1 MSTNGKNDPIDGI
14 AGAVEGLAV
23 SPTLTS
29 DELAYRL
36 ARKVAELAD
45 DDPRFLGEAQDAA
58 GVIAGVLGDS
68 IAAGPWAEIV
78 DRIERHFDRTAPGI
92 ARAREVIMAAL
103 APLFPNARTTVDR
116 TGAVPVSRTSDVTPA
131 DVAAAVDQISGV
143 TDADDEMLT
152 RWIAWMVQGG
162 EMMLSISDTDLAGV
176 LADTL
181 LDGFAR

>member
-1 MSTNGKNDPIDGI
+1 
-14 AGAVEGLAV
+14 V
-23 SPTLTS
+23 
-29 DELAYRL
+29 
-36 ARKVAELAD
+36 
-45 DDPRFLGEAQDAA
+45 
-58 GVIAGVLGDS
+58 
-68 IAAGPWAEIV
+68 
-78 DRIERHFDRTAPGI
+78 TAPEQFERNHAAIHDAPAGTCGACDRVRAWRSEEEDRI

-143 TDADDEMLT
+143 TDAGDEMLT

-162 EMMLSISDTDLAGV
+162 EMMMSISDTDLAGV

>member
-45 DDPRFLGEAQDAA
+45 DDPHFLGEAQDAA

-78 DRIERHFDRTAPGI
+78 DRIERHFDRTAPGRE
-92 ARAREVIMAAL
+92 AEQEAGTLAGERARRLMDSVRAE
-103 APLFPNARTTVDR
+103 
-116 TGAVPVSRTSDVTPA
+116 
-131 DVAAAVDQISGV
+131 VAAGLVELSPAEL
-143 TDADDEMLT
+143 DAMHMIHRAAILMRPDASDAEIINAAASAWEVMDEGS
-152 RWIAWMVQGG
+152 AK
-162 EMMLSISDTDLAGV
+162 
-176 LADTL
+176 
-181 LDGFAR
+181 